1 MAGGCVRRFILALA
15 GLLLGAGAAL
25 AATAQAPISSQSFKA
40 WRLDCYPPPPKAT
53 EGTATFEIE
62 IVPRSSCQME
72 QAIRLQSDRNK
83 VAAVV
88 RVRLSGPQLQPFLLV
103 LLPPTVESGFGL
115 TLAID
120 EQEPFKIR
128 IRECNPRQCVAAL
141 LLDGDWLDALRRGN
155 HLTIAFKVGATNLA
169 TLVALDGFA
178 AAYSRLAAAGAGPAA
193 N

>member
-1 MAGGCVRRFILALA
+1 VRRFILALA
-15 GLLLGAGAAL
+15 WLALSAGSGS
-25 AATAQAPISSQSFKA
+25 AATAQAPVSSQIFKA
-40 WRLDCYPPPPKAT
+40 WRLDCYPPPPRAT
-53 EGTATFEIE
+53 QGVGTFEIE
-62 IVPRSSCQME
+62 IVPRSRCQME
-72 QAIRLQSDRNK
+72 QAIRLQGDRNK

-103 LLPPTVESGFGL
+103 LLPPAVESGFGL

-128 IRECNPRQCVAAL
+128 VRECNSRECVAAL
-141 LLDGDWLDALRRGN
+141 SLDDDRLDALRRGN

-178 AAYSRLAAAGAGPAA
+178 AAYGRLAAAGAGPAA

>member
-1 MAGGCVRRFILALA
+1 MRRFVLALA
-15 GLLLGAGAAL
+15 FLMLGAGTAL
-25 AATAQAPISSQSFKA
+25 AATAQAPISSYVFKA

-53 EGTATFEIE
+53 EGVGTFETE
-62 IVPRSSCQME
+62 IVPRSRCQME

-88 RVRLSGPQLQPFLLV
+88 RARLSGPQLRPFLLV

-120 EQEPFKIR
+120 DQEPFKIR
-128 IRECNPRQCVAAL
+128 IRECNARECVAAL
-141 LLDGDWLDALRRGN
+141 SLDDDDRLEALRRGN
-155 HLTIAFKVGATNLA
+155 HLTVAFKVGVTNLA

-178 AAYSRLAAAGAGPAA
+178 AAYGRLEAAGAGPAA

>member
-1 MAGGCVRRFILALA
+1 MRRVILALA
-15 GLLLGAGAAL
+15 LLVPSAGTAL
-25 AATAQAPISSQSFKA
+25 PATAQAPVSSQNFKA
-40 WRLDCYPPPPKAT
+40 WRLDCYAPPPKVT
-53 EGTATFEIE
+53 EGVGSFEKE

-88 RVRLSGPQLQPFLLV
+88 RVRLSGPQLRPFLLV
-103 LLPPTVESGFGL
+103 LLPPSVESGFGL

-128 IRECNPRQCVAAL
+128 IRECNARECVAAL
-141 LLDGDWLDALRRGN
+141 SLDDGDRLEALRRGN
-155 HLTIAFKVGATNLA
+155 HLTLAFKVGATNLA
-169 TLVALDGFA
+169 TQVALDGFA
-178 AAYSRLAAAGAGPAA
+178 AAYGRLEAAGAGPAA

>member
-1 MAGGCVRRFILALA
+1 MAGGGVRRFILALTLVMLTA
-15 GLLLGAGAAL
+15 STAL
-25 AATAQAPISSQSFKA
+25 AATAQAPISSQIFNA

-53 EGTATFEIE
+53 EGVGSFEKE
-62 IVPRSSCQME
+62 IVPRSRCQME

-128 IRECNPRQCVAAL
+128 IRECTSQQCVAAL

-155 HLTIAFKVGATNLA
+155 HLTIAFKVGGTNLA
-169 TLVALDGFA
+169 TLVALEGFA
-178 AAYSRLAAAGAGPAA
+178 AAYGRLAAAGAGPAA

>member
-1 MAGGCVRRFILALA
+1 MAGGGVRRVILTLA
-15 GLLLGAGAAL
+15 WLMLSAGMAL
-25 AATAQAPISSQSFKA
+25 AATAQAPISSQLFKA
-40 WRLDCYPPPPKAT
+40 WRLDCYPPPPKPT
-53 EGTATFEIE
+53 EGVHSFETE
-62 IVPRSSCQME
+62 IVPRSRCQME

-128 IRECNPRQCVAAL
+128 IRECNARECVAAL
-141 LLDGDWLDALRRGN
+141 SLDGDRLDAMRRGN

-178 AAYSRLAAAGAGPAA
+178 AAYGRLAAAGAGPAA

>member
-1 MAGGCVRRFILALA
+1 MRRFILALA
-15 GLLLGAGAAL
+15 WLMLSAGAAQ
-25 AATAQAPISSQSFKA
+25 AATAQAPTSSQSFKA
-40 WRLDCYPPPPKAT
+40 WRLDCYPPPPKPT
-53 EGTATFEIE
+53 EGVGSFEIE
-62 IVPRSSCQME
+62 IVPRSRCQME

-128 IRECNPRQCVAAL
+128 IRECTSRECVAAL
-141 LLDGDWLDALRRGN
+141 LLDDDRLAALRRGN

-178 AAYSRLAAAGAGPAA
+178 AAYGRLAAAGAGPAA

>member
-1 MAGGCVRRFILALA
+1 VRRFVLALA
-15 GLLLGAGAAL
+15 FLMLGAGTAL
-25 AATAQAPISSQSFKA
+25 AATAQAPISSYIFKA

-53 EGTATFEIE
+53 EGVGTFETE

-88 RVRLSGPQLQPFLLV
+88 RVRLSGPQLRPFLLV

-115 TLAID
+115 TMAID
-120 EQEPFKIR
+120 DQEPFKIR
-128 IRECNPRQCVAAL
+128 IRECNARECVAAL
-141 LLDGDWLDALRRGN
+141 SLDDDDRLDALRRGS
-155 HLTIAFKVGATNLA
+155 HLTVAFKVGATNLA

-178 AAYSRLAAAGAGPAA
+178 AAYGRLEAAGAGPAA